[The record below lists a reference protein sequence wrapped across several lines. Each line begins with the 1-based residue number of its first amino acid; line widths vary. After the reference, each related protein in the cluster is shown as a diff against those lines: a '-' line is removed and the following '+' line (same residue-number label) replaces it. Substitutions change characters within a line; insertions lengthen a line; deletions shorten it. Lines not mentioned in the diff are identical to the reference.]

1 MQQVLLSLGSNLGN
15 RLQRLQEACDALTQ
29 LPGTVL
35 QQVSRVYETE
45 ALIVED
51 QPVFLNIAA
60 EIGTELTPLEL
71 LNAVKAIE
79 HRLGREDGP
88 RWGPRCIDIDL
99 VLWGDTVLDD
109 DRLKLPHPD
118 FRIRRFVLAPLAEIA
133 PDMVDP
139 VTGKTITQL
148 LRRKDVEGQVEVAGN
163 LNIAL

>member
-1 MQQVLLSLGSNLGN
+1 MQKVLLSLGSNLGN

-29 LPGTVL
+29 LQGTVL

-60 EIGTELTPLEL
+60 EIETELAPLEL

-99 VLWGDTVLDD
+99 VLWGDTILDD

-133 PDMVDP
+133 PDAVDP

-148 LRRKDVEGQVEVAGN
+148 LRRKDVEGQVKVSGK